1 MRTSIRSVMIVGVD
15 GSPASSR
22 ALRWAAREAG
32 LRGAELTVAYVF
44 DSNRHE
50 VDLRRETY
58 SAVVGAI
65 ARTVVDGAV
74 AIARTEAP
82 GLRIRSLP
90 LFGAAA
96 VTLVNAAER
105 GAMTVVGNRG
115 RGGFRSLLL
124 GSVSEQV
131 ATHAAGPVVVVRG
144 RPGVDGPIVVGVDGS
159 ASDEGVLGEAMA
171 EADLRQA
178 PVEAI
183 FAHPKLDP
191 TVVPKGPPYVQDDVD
206 RRELFAAA
214 AERWRQRFPAVKLE
228 LEVLEGDA
236 AEALI
241 DASATAQLVVVGS
254 RGHGGFA
261 GLRLG
266 SVARHLLHH
275 AHCPV
280 MVVRRTELDP

>member
-1 MRTSIRSVMIVGVD
+1 MRTSDRSVMVVGVD

-96 VTLVNAAER
+96 ATLVNAAER

-236 AEALI
+236 AEA
-241 DASATAQLVVVGS
+241 
-254 RGHGGFA
+254 
-261 GLRLG
+261 
-266 SVARHLLHH
+266 
-275 AHCPV
+275 
-280 MVVRRTELDP
+280 